1 MAKPPCLQ
9 VCVDQPLKE
18 RLENLARAQGL
29 SVSSYLRVLINH
41 HILALDRQ
49 SIRQSEGMSLQA
61 FYDAL

>member
-18 RLENLARAQGL
+18 RLEALAKAEGL
-29 SVSSYLRVLINH
+29 SVSSYLRVLVNR

-49 SIRQSEGMSLQA
+49 SQALPTLQDFYSSL
-61 FYDAL
+61 